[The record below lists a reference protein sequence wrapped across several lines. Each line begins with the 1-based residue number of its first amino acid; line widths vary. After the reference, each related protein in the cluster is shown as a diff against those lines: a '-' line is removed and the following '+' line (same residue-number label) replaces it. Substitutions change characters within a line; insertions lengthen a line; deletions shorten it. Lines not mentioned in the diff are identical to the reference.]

1 MSISVA
7 FLSGKGGSGK
17 TTLALSMADLLCRC
31 GVKTLL
37 VDCDL
42 STNGAT
48 YFYESQIN
56 EWNKSHIVTVSS
68 FSGILSGRDGAST
81 PIPLSVSQQLDFI
94 PSISEIS
101 REWTTETAIK
111 ASGNAEH
118 RLNIFLDWTQFD
130 SDYDVVLLDCQAGHS
145 EFLPVLLPRMDA
157 DLFVLEAD
165 SISASAMRSLHL
177 KVGNYFGRARLYQVF
192 NKATPEEFDI
202 YSKIV
207 GTFFTNIG
215 TLRFDWKIRQAFSRS
230 QIPDLENSSA
240 DFGMD
245 LCEICN
251 IIFQK
256 PNIQEKVSNFA
267 DQLAYQELEERRNEL
282 EKKFDEEFSNSA
294 KRKERLVSTVIT
306 TLGMAAS
313 FATIMTFL
321 PAIAGLIDQQFLQG
335 KYMFMNM
342 LVVLASVLISQIFS
356 VMLRKEN
363 KVNEE
368 RKKRIAA
375 EQELKRINKE
385 LAGLTSKLKEI

>member
-56 EWNKSHIVTVSS
+56 EWNNSHLVTVSS
-68 FSGILSGRDGAST
+68 FSGILSGRDGASM

-111 ASGNAEH
+111 ASGNAER
-118 RLNIFLDWTQFD
+118 RLDIFLDWTQFD

-177 KVGNYFGRARLYQVF
+177 KDGKYFGRARLYQVF

-230 QIPDLENSSA
+230 QMPDLENFSA

-256 PNIQEKVSNFA
+256 SHIQEKVSNFA
-267 DQLAYQELEERRNEL
+267 DQLAYRGLEERRNEL
-282 EKKFDEEFSNSA
+282 EKKIDEEFSKSA
-294 KRKERLVSTVIT
+294 ERKETSVFAVSMFC
-306 TLGMAAS
+306 GMIAA
-313 FATIMTFL
+313 FMTGIAL
-321 PAIAGLIDQQFLQG
+321 PTIAGLNVKQFLQEP
-335 KYMFMNM
+335 YRFMIIPTA
-342 LVVLASVLISQIFS
+342 LASVLICQIFS
-356 VMLRKEN
+356 RMSRNEN
-363 KVNEE
+363 IVTEK
-368 RKKRIAA
+368 RKKRMAA

-385 LAGLTSKLKEI
+385 LAGLRSKIEEI